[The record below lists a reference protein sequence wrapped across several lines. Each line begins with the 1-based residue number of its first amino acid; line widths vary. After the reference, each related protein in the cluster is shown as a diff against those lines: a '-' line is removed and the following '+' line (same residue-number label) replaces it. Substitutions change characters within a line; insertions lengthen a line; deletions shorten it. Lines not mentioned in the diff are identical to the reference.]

1 MCFGEIC
8 LEPNLLTIL
17 QCIAPIFS
25 IAGVLI
31 SALALIAA
39 IYIPR
44 KIMIN
49 QIYADLLTSYRSYE
63 MGEAILAIFHFY
75 TDDCKKDV
83 SKIAELY
90 EDKYK
95 KQIESKLKAKD
106 NKEKEELNFSNTLHF
121 QRRLVAQFY
130 FNMASL
136 RYDYRIGRLSK
147 KKMETWFRP
156 GDINMLGLLLHMAE
170 PARKLSID
178 AGEVPQPY
186 EDEVPMNKLIY
197 KLYEEVREMK

>member
-1 MCFGEIC
+1 MKYGEIC
-8 LEPNLLTIL
+8 LENFLTTL
-17 QCIAPIFS
+17 KCFDPI
-25 IAGVLI
+25 INIVGVLI
-31 SALALIAA
+31 SALALFLA

-49 QIYADLLTSYRSYE
+49 QIYADLLANYRSPE
-63 MGEAILAIFHFY
+63 MGGAILAIFRFY
-75 TDDCKKDV
+75 VKDCEKNV
-83 SKIAELY
+83 SNIVAKY
-90 EDKYK
+90 ETKYDE
-95 KQIESKLKAKD
+95 QIEKLFKA
-106 NKEKEELNFSNTLHF
+106 NKEGKLDFSKTLHF

-147 KKMETWFRP
+147 KNMKIWFTP
-156 GDINMLGLLLHMAE
+156 GEIKLLGILLHMAE
-170 PARKLSID
+170 PASKVFED

-197 KLYEEVREMK
+197 KLYEEVREWE